1 MEIKNRSI
9 PICVILSIVTLGIYA
24 LYWFAKLTDETNA
37 LAPGNATTS
46 GGKAVL
52 LCIVTLG
59 IYSIY
64 WNYKLGAKVDEMKG
78 TDGNTGVMYLIIGL
92 IGLSI
97 INFCLAQ
104 SELNKR
110 ADA

>member
-24 LYWFAKLTDETNA
+24 LYWLAKLTDETNA